1 LQTSREDTEAQLRR
15 YTHLFEFAPMG
26 YFKVARDGRT
36 IQQANL
42 AAERLFGLSR
52 SEFLHQPLARFIAE
66 DSRPV
71 INDVLTKVFAQEIGG
86 APERCEVKML
96 YREQKPFWV
105 FIEAILN
112 ENGQLC
118 RLAVLDIT
126 ERKQAEAVLQES
138 NQKMQLIFETMSE
151 GVALNEVV
159 YDEAGEMINYRILE
173 VNAAYK
179 TIADYRGEV
188 IIGQLATDLYG
199 LSQQTITDFWMEAQY
214 RTTAKVLEYFS
225 PNRQRW
231 FETTISPVV
240 NNRFVTTVFDIT
252 ERKRVER
259 QLHDKERFLA
269 TIINNVP
276 GMIYS
281 CLNDP
286 DWTMVFVSKGCEGVT
301 GYSEDEL
308 INNNVISY
316 GNIVHPEDSDW
327 LWKKCQASLDAHKP
341 CKNEY
346 RIIAKNGETRWVTEQ
361 SEGLYAPDG
370 TLLSIDGFIQDITE
384 LKESEEALRKSE
396 AVFRSALQS
405 LSEGIVVQDTTAAI
419 LLSNPKAEQILGLT
433 TEQMMGR
440 TSLDPRWHS
449 IHEDGSSFPGETHP
463 VPITLRTGVPQH
475 NVIMGVHKSDDTL
488 SWISINAEPIFLE
501 GETELYGAIATF
513 TDISEKKQ
521 AEEKLRK
528 TEENQQRI
536 LETMGVG
543 VTVTRNGQM
552 LFANE
557 SWCKLIGYTAEEI
570 RSFDFYDTIHPVSRQ
585 LIRERGLARMR
596 GEDVPDRYETQFCHK
611 NGAILWIDISAFL
624 IEYEGM
630 TAVIST
636 MVDITERKRAES
648 LLASSEERYRL
659 FVELQGTYFLRTDL
673 EGKYTYASPAHTQTF
688 GLGKTSVI
696 GVFGLDHII
705 PEDHDKTQATV
716 EQCLQS
722 PGTPIPVVLRKP
734 SATGQI
740 LWTEWEFIAI
750 QNSEGS
756 VTEIQCVGH
765 DITERKLVEEALHE
779 LNQTLEQRV
788 ERRTHELVLLNNE
801 KNEFLG
807 IAAHDLKNP
816 LSGIL
821 TSAEILERYYG
832 GEVRTKRYLSMIVSA
847 SEQMLDIIE
856 NLLDVNK
863 IESGHV
869 KVNIAPISLS
879 VVSAVVDD
887 YIQRAT
893 SKGIILRYD
902 PVPDESTPTVL
913 ADEQALWQV
922 LDNLVSNAVK
932 YSPRW
937 KSISVRTLNRTDAKG
952 KHFGRVEIQ
961 DQGPGIS
968 EADMHKLF
976 QKFTRLTAQP
986 TAGENST
993 GLGLSIVK
1001 KLVELQQGKVWCES
1015 ELGKGATFIVE
1026 FPSA

>member
-1 LQTSREDTEAQLRR
+1 MSQSPLSSAHLRHTPERFENIFGLSVSDFDALLLRLSVPSDNAPQNQPDESDLAEEVNITLLSMRQSTTHAVLGVCFGREESVVGDIVTRLQPRLEAVQAHHEKDSSKTRPHNQKENQPENIDETLRLLQELQIYQVELKAQNAELQTSREDTEAQLRR

-66 DSRPV
+66 DSRPM

-86 APERCEVKML
+86 VPERCEVKML

-126 ERKQAEAVLQES
+126 ERKQVEEILQES
-138 NQKMQLIFETMSE
+138 NQKMHLIFETMSE

-179 TIADYRGEV
+179 TTADYLGEV

-199 LSQQTITDFWMEAQY
+199 LSQQTITDFWMEAQN
-214 RTTAKVLEYFS
+214 RTTVLVLEYFS
-225 PNRQRW
+225 PHRRRW
-231 FETTISPVV
+231 FETTISPIV
-240 NNRFVTTVFDIT
+240 NHRFVTTVFDIT
-252 ERKRVER
+252 ERK
-259 QLHDKERFLA
+259 
-269 TIINNVP
+269 
-276 GMIYS
+276 
-281 CLNDP
+281 
-286 DWTMVFVSKGCEGVT
+286 
-301 GYSEDEL
+301 
-308 INNNVISY
+308 
-316 GNIVHPEDSDW
+316 
-327 LWKKCQASLDAHKP
+327 
-341 CKNEY
+341 
-346 RIIAKNGETRWVTEQ
+346 ETQ
-361 SEGLYAPDG
+361 
-370 TLLSIDGFIQDITE
+370 
-384 LKESEEALRKSE
+384 
-396 AVFRSALQS
+396 
-405 LSEGIVVQDTTAAI
+405 
-419 LLSNPKAEQILGLT
+419 
-433 TEQMMGR
+433 
-440 TSLDPRWHS
+440 
-449 IHEDGSSFPGETHP
+449 
-463 VPITLRTGVPQH
+463 
-475 NVIMGVHKSDDTL
+475 
-488 SWISINAEPIFLE
+488 
-501 GETELYGAIATF
+501 
-513 TDISEKKQ
+513 
-521 AEEKLRK
+521 EKLRK

-611 NGAILWIDISAFL
+611 NGATLWIDISAFL

-673 EGKYTYASPAHTQTF
+673 DGKYTYASPAHTQTF

-902 PVPDESTPTVL
+902 PVPDESVPTVL